1 MVVGSLSLTGLGA
14 VPSIARR
21 HVRFH
26 AYDGLD
32 PILLGK
38 LVEGPGAE
46 ETPMVGQRKAGHLE
60 FLGPADEVGEAVG
73 SVEERVLGVCVE
85 VDEAHEC
92 PV

>member
-1 MVVGSLSLTGLGA
+1 MMGLIPFFLA
-14 VPSIARR
+14 
-21 HVRFH
+21 
-26 AYDGLD
+26 
-32 PILLGK
+32 K

-46 ETPMVGQRKAGHLE
+46 ETTMVGQGKAGHLE

-92 PV
+92 PI